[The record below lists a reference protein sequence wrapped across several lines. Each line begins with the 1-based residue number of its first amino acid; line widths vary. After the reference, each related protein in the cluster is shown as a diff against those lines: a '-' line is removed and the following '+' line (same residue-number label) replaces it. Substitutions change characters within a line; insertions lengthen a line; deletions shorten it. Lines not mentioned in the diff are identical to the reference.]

1 MQFQT
6 KSAGAHPE
14 MTDATVLE
22 KIVGIVHAHEGK
34 IDGETGAGLE
44 IAAIGGIEM
53 DTELGIGRG
62 VRAESVAPTDEVS
75 SSGSDNSSLKKAMSK
90 QQKLFKN

>member
-1 MQFQT
+1 MHLQT
-6 KSAGAHPE
+6 KSADAHPE

-22 KIVGIVHAHEGK
+22 KIVDIVHAHEGR

>member
-44 IAAIGGIEM
+44 IAATEGTETEM
-53 DTELGIGRG
+53 DMGLGIGRG
-62 VRAESVAPTDEVS
+62 VRVESVATTDEVS
-75 SSGSDNSSLKKAMSK
+75 SGSYSDLKKAMPK
-90 QQKLFKN
+90 QQMSFKD